1 MLASD
6 PNTHDS
12 INLNCSTRANSDLH
26 LLPCSVDH
34 CGPAKTTTY
43 FLPTKQTDTTFEAA
57 FRGRQIH
64 GRTVDL
70 PHGYT
75 GHVVE
80 PTTGSTFGAFENNDT
95 SAHVELLSVEQFTS
109 IVVWEH
115 DQLPRPDDEAIS
127 ALAWT
132 KIAQSIHCD

>member
-6 PNTHDS
+6 PTAHDS
-12 INLNCSTRANSDLH
+12 INLNCSTRANADLH

-34 CGPAKTTTY
+34 NGPAKTTTY
-43 FLPTKQTDTTFEAA
+43 FLPTKQSATTFEAA

-64 GRTVDL
+64 GRTVDV
-70 PHGYT
+70 PPGYT

-80 PTTGSTFGAFENNDT
+80 STSGSTHDAFENNT
-95 SAHVELLSVEQFTS
+95 SVRLELLSVEQFTS
-109 IVVWEH
+109 ITVWEH

-132 KIAQSIHCD
+132 KVAQSIHCD

>member
-6 PNTHDS
+6 PTHDS
-12 INLNCSTRANSDLH
+12 INLSCTGASAELH

-34 CGPAKTTTY
+34 NGPAKTTTY
-43 FLPTKQTDTTFEAA
+43 FLPKQTGTTFEAA

-64 GRTVDL
+64 GRSVDL
-70 PHGYT
+70 PHGYA

-80 PTTGSTFGAFENNDT
+80 STTGSFGAFENDT
-95 SAHVELLSVEQFTS
+95 SARVELLSVEQFTS
-109 IVVWEH
+109 ITVWEH

-132 KIAQSIHCD
+132 KVAQSIHCD